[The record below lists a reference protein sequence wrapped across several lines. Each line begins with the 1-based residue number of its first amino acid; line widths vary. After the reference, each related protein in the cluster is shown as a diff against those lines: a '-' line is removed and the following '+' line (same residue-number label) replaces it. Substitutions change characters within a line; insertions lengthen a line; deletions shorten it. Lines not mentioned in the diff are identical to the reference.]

1 MREVDDALSRAYS
14 QKTQANSAP
23 GVPPSPHWTM
33 RKPTG
38 ADRPPHARFV
48 RDPLGLPSPGVDA
61 DRGPAIEIQWPEV
74 VAELERSWGDRFDGL
89 ADRLLEVR
97 ARRNLKV
104 ILFTSCHRAEGR
116 TTLVLTLARAL
127 ARRPLKTLLV
137 DADLSGPM
145 LARSLGI
152 RPIVGLDDVVED
164 GQALGE
170 ALIESPDERLW
181 ILPMRSAVSRPREF
195 LSSPAWSC
203 AMARLRRD
211 FDLVLIDGSPLFTGL
226 SAAVLHNSVDAAVLV
241 HNSATTGQRAIR
253 RAQEVLEAGGV
264 PLLGLAETFV

>member
-1 MREVDDALSRAYS
+1 MREVDDALSRAYA
-14 QKTQANSAP
+14 QKPQADSTS
-23 GVPPSPHWTM
+23 GFPPAPHWPA
-33 RKPTG
+33 RRG
-38 ADRPPHARFV
+38 AEVDRAPHARYV
-48 RDPLGLPSPGVDA
+48 REPDGLPSPGHESGRAAGVQ
-61 DRGPAIEIQWPEV
+61 IQWPDV
-74 VAELERSWGDRFDGL
+74 VAELERAWGDRFEAL

-97 ARRNLKV
+97 ARKNLKV
-104 ILFTSCHRAEGR
+104 VLFTSCHRAEGR

-137 DADLSGPM
+137 DADLAGPM
-145 LARSLGI
+145 LARSLGV

-181 ILPMRSAVSRPREF
+181 ILPMRSAVARPREF
-195 LSSPAWSC
+195 LSSPAWAC
-203 AMARLRRD
+203 AMARLRRE

>member
-1 MREVDDALSRAYS
+1 MREVDDALSRAYAR
-14 QKTQANSAP
+14 KPQADSAP
-23 GVPPSPHWTM
+23 GVPPAPHWPA
-33 RKPTG
+33 RKLTG
-38 ADRPPHARFV
+38 LDRPLHARYAPGPV
-48 RDPLGLPSPGVDA
+48 GLPSPGPDFDDPSAV
-61 DRGPAIEIQWPEV
+61 EIQWPGV
-74 VAELERSWGDRFDGL
+74 VAELERAWGDRFDAL

-97 ARRNLKV
+97 AQRNLKV
-104 ILFTSCHRAEGR
+104 VLFTSCHRAEGR

-137 DADLSGPM
+137 DADLAGPM
-145 LARSLGI
+145 LARSLGV
-152 RPIVGLDDVVED
+152 RPIVGLDDVVEN
-164 GQALGE
+164 GQALGD

-181 ILPMRSAVSRPREF
+181 ILPMRSAVARPREF
-195 LSSPAWSC
+195 LSSAAWAC
-203 AMARLRRD
+203 AMARLRRE